1 MISWS
6 KSPDVV
12 VVGAGVIG
20 CSIAYWLS
28 KAGVHVLLVE
38 KDHVGSGASGMA
50 AAMLEGF
57 NFQNTSTDDPLTK
70 LVGSGIRLHKK
81 LSVTLPE
88 ESGLDTGYCET
99 PSIVPAFTS
108 KESSFLKAALE
119 DKPPSGEWLE
129 GQALSNFEPL
139 LTRTV
144 MGAVASKQGQVI
156 ANKFVMA
163 LAKAGTHYGVKT
175 LNSEVMGLVKS
186 KKRLS
191 GIKLLNGDII
201 PSNCVVLA
209 MGPWSKNTTNWTG
222 FNIPI
227 YPVKGQLLELHAPD
241 QKPRGAIIYDG
252 MYVVQ
257 KSDGTVIAG
266 ATEEHQSGF
275 NTNPTNAGRDYIIKH
290 ITKLAPSLSN
300 AKITKH
306 LVGLRP
312 RSKDGMPAIGP
323 IPDWDGLHIASGHFR
338 SGILLGPIS
347 GKIMSDFITTGHGST
362 FLEYFSPAR
371 WTH

>member
-1 MISWS
+1 MISLS

-20 CSIAYWLS
+20 CSIAYWLG
-28 KAGVHVLLVE
+28 KAGARVLMVE

-57 NFQNTSTDDPLTK
+57 NAQNTSTDDPLTK
-70 LVGSGIRLHKK
+70 LVGSGIQLHKK

-88 ESGLDTGYCET
+88 ESGIDTGYCET

-108 KESSFLKAALE
+108 EECSFLKASLANQ
-119 DKPPSGEWLE
+119 PTCGEWLE
-129 GQALSNFEPL
+129 GQELSNFEPL

-144 MGAVASKQGQVI
+144 KGAVASKQGQVI
-156 ANKFVMA
+156 ANKFVRA
-163 LAKAGTHYGVKT
+163 LAKAGAHYGVQT
-175 LNSEVMGLVKS
+175 LNSEVVGLVES

-191 GIKLLNGDII
+191 GIKLLNGEII

-209 MGPWSKNTTNWTG
+209 MGPWIKNTTSWTG
-222 FNIPI
+222 FYIPI
-227 YPVKGQLLELHAPD
+227 YPVKGQLLELHTPHH
-241 QKPRGAIIYDG
+241 KPRGAIIYDG
-252 MYVVQ
+252 MYIVQ
-257 KSDGTVIAG
+257 KSDGSVIAG

-275 NTNPTNAGRDYIIKH
+275 NTNPTNTGRAYIIKH

-312 RSKDGMPAIGP
+312 GSKDGLPAIGP
-323 IPDWDGLHIASGHFR
+323 IPDWDGLHIVSGHFR

-362 FLEYFSPAR
+362 FIEYFSPAR